1 MTRRQSLGQHFLI
14 SQSVARTIAA
24 AADITKDDIVLEIGT
39 GKGILLPFLCKN
51 ARKVISFEVD
61 KNLHAYSLV
70 KHSTLQNLDLRYGD
84 GFKSSDSF
92 SVFVS
97 NLPYSESRKAMEWLL
112 QKKFSRAIIMVQKEF
127 AEKITSKGK
136 EKRAISVLVSYAT
149 NIEHI
154 MNVNKNNFQPQPKI
168 DSVVLKLVPK
178 KKLSKKLITL
188 INQLFSYKRK
198 KIQNIYKQFGK
209 EIKSDKRLEDLSGDE
224 IIEIAKQIGKN

>member
-14 SQSVARTIAA
+14 LQSVARTIAT

-39 GKGILLPFLCKN
+39 GKGILLPFLCKD
-51 ARKVISFEVD
+51 AKKVISFETD
-61 KNLHAYSLV
+61 KNLYTYSLTEY
-70 KHSTLQNLDLRYGD
+70 SNLANLVLRYGD
-84 GFKSSDSF
+84 GFKSDDDF
-92 SVFVS
+92 TVFVS
-97 NLPYSESRKAMEWLL
+97 NLPYSESRRAMEWLL

-127 AEKITSKGK
+127 AEKISAKGK
-136 EKRAISVLVSYAT
+136 EKRAISVLVNYAT

-154 MNVNKNNFQPQPKI
+154 MKVNKNNFQPKPKV
-168 DSVVLKLVPK
+168 DSVILKLIPK

-188 INQLFSYKRK
+188 VNQLFSYKRK

-224 IIEIAKQIGKN
+224 IIEIAKQIDKN

>member
-14 SQSVARTIAA
+14 SQSVAKTIAA

-61 KNLHAYSLV
+61 KNLHAYSLA
-70 KHSTLQNLDLRYGD
+70 KYSTLHNLDLRYGD

-97 NLPYSESRKAMEWLL
+97 NLPYSESRRTMEWLL

-127 AEKITSKGK
+127 AEKITLKRRG
-136 EKRAISVLVSYAT
+136 KRAISVLVNYAV
-149 NIEHI
+149 NIEQI
-154 MNVNKNNFQPQPKI
+154 MKVNKNNFQPQPQV

-188 INQLFSYKRK
+188 VNQLFSYKRK

-209 EIKSDKRLEDLSGDE
+209 EIKSDKRLDDLSGNE

>member
-14 SQSVARTIAA
+14 SQSVARTIVA

-39 GKGILLPFLCKN
+39 GKGILLPFLCKD

-61 KNLHAYSLV
+61 KNLHAHSLA
-70 KHSTLQNLDLRYGD
+70 KYSTLQNVDLRYGD

-136 EKRAISVLVSYAT
+136 EKRAISVLVSYAV
-149 NIEHI
+149 NIEQI
-154 MNVNKNNFQPQPKI
+154 MKVNKNNFQPQPQV

-188 INQLFSYKRK
+188 VNQLFSYKRK

>member
-39 GKGILLPFLCKN
+39 GKGILLPFLCKD

-61 KNLHAYSLV
+61 KNLHTHSLA
-70 KHSTLQNLDLRYGD
+70 KYSTLQNLDLRYGD

-127 AEKITSKGK
+127 AEKITSKRK
-136 EKRAISVLVSYAT
+136 EKRAISVLVSYAV
-149 NIEHI
+149 NIEQI
-154 MNVNKNNFQPQPKI
+154 MKVNKNNFQPQPQV

-188 INQLFSYKRK
+188 VNQLFSYKRK

>member
-14 SQSVARTIAA
+14 SQSVARTITA

-39 GKGILLPFLCKN
+39 GKGILLPFLCKD

-61 KNLHAYSLV
+61 KNLHAHSLA
-70 KHSTLQNLDLRYGD
+70 KYSTLQNLDLRYGD
-84 GFKSSDSF
+84 GFKSSDNF

-136 EKRAISVLVSYAT
+136 EKRAISVLVRYAV
-149 NIEHI
+149 NIEQI
-154 MNVNKNNFQPQPKI
+154 MKVNKNNFQPQPKV
-168 DSVVLKLVPK
+168 DSIVLKLVPK

-188 INQLFSYKRK
+188 VNQLFSYKRK